1 MGFLLLLLIL
11 LLAPVVLGILGI
23 VYLCNNDP
31 ELKKKGKYFLLSGVI
46 LFLLEVLIGFSIC
59 SNINLH

>member
-11 LLAPVVLGILGI
+11 LFVPVVLGILGI
-23 VYLCNNDP
+23 VYLCNSDP
-31 ELKKKGKYFLLSGVI
+31 ALRSKGKYLLLSGVI